1 MATIKILENNY
12 NNDYT
17 VVVEGSNAKRELK
30 KILVKAFGNN
40 EADYIIN
47 YGMVDTFNNKVY
59 VELRLDQIRAL
70 GL

>member
-1 MATIKILENNY
+1 MATIKVLENNY

>member
-1 MATIKILENNY
+1 MATIKVLENNY
-12 NNDYT
+12 NNDYQL
-17 VVVEGSNAKRELK
+17 VVEGSNAKRELK